1 MPAGNSIIGDCAECC
16 VCPQA
21 YLHIIPEVQVS
32 VTFSSL
38 TSSNPQVYGFSAY
51 DDGTFD
57 QYHPGR
63 WTYRLSKWRTKQN
76 AGTITRKDGEC
87 IGPDY
92 YPGLYGVY
100 KWIVSGSDNLACEG
114 YTSTTKTDRYDQD
127 ESNLGTCNDA
137 SVLIFTYNGID
148 GFPLAQEY
156 FDLSTNATSKTWTG
170 KETPPPNNANA
181 YFGSLVSSLNDASSV
196 YGAIKCD
203 GSAIHDNKSCAKSGY
218 VQNYTSPES
227 ESPIGYGE
235 STGVTQQ
242 FEVYALPSTSY
253 SLKITYQNSNSTI
266 ADETNPDPVFYNTPD
281 TYDYVS
287 ITTDSNGY
295 ASFDLDIPDP
305 EGANARRCFSSIE
318 NDAGTEY
325 YIRFPV
331 PKILGGN
338 CFRVSW
344 VERNVSAAEP
354 IETVE
359 VFSEGCYRPV
369 VSITG
374 GGGSRGSAI
383 AVMADD
389 GSVDSIHIVSAGT
402 GYTSAPTVTI
412 EPSIGGDSSATG
424 WTATIS
430 GGRITSITGGT
441 GGDYM
446 PKIEISFPT
455 GDPSPEISYTMSESG
470 GISSVTVIDGG
481 SSDNFPSISITSKI
495 SGPVIDADL
504 IPHFETEVSK
514 CQKWNKVV
522 PPEYDETDPET
533 WPSFGPFNISSSIRI
548 NYVRS
553 ICDCSECP

>member
-1 MPAGNSIIGDCAECC
+1 MPAGNSIIGDCLECC
-16 VCPQA
+16 ICPQA
-21 YLHIIPEVQVS
+21 YSHIIPEVQAL

-38 TSSNPQVYGFSAY
+38 TSSNPQVYGYSAY

-57 QYHPGR
+57 SDHPER

-76 AGTITRKDGEC
+76 AGTIIRKDGKC
-87 IGPDY
+87 ADPDFY
-92 YPGLYGVY
+92 TNLYGVY
-100 KWIVSGSDNLACEG
+100 KWIISGSDNLACDG

-127 ESNLGTCNDA
+127 EPDLGTCHDA
-137 SVLIFTYNGID
+137 SVFYFTYTGID
-148 GFPLAQEY
+148 GFPLSQDY
-156 FDLSTNATSKTWTG
+156 FDITTNATSRTYIG
-170 KETPPPNNANA
+170 KETIPPYNSSA
-181 YFGSLVSSLNDASSV
+181 YFGSLASSLNSQSSI

-203 GSAIHDNKSCAKSGY
+203 GSAISDSLRCAKNGY
-218 VQNYTSPES
+218 VLAFTIPES
-227 ESPIGYGE
+227 EDPITLGE

-242 FEVYALPSTSY
+242 FEISALPSTSY
-253 SLKITYQNSNSTI
+253 SLKITYNNSNAPV
-266 ADETNPDPVFYNTPD
+266 ADETNPDPIFYDTPD
-281 TYDYVS
+281 TYDYID
-287 ITTDSNGY
+287 ITTDEDGY

-305 EGANARRCFSSIE
+305 EGANAKRCFFNIE
-318 NDAGTEY
+318 NDAGSEY

-344 VERNVSAAEP
+344 IERNVSVAES

-359 VFSEGCYRPV
+359 VFSQGCYRPV

-374 GGGSRGSAI
+374 GGGSQGRAI

-402 GYTSAPTVTI
+402 GYTSAPTIEI

-441 GGDYM
+441 SGDYM

-481 SSDNFPSISITSKI
+481 SSDNFPYISITPKI
-495 SGPVIDADL
+495 SGSVINADL
-504 IPHFETEVSK
+504 IPHFETDVNK

-522 PPEYDETDPET
+522 PPGYDETDPET